1 MQQEVRSSENSIS
14 FGLRRSKR
22 LHKEDSLDSIK
33 RDKCPLE
40 GSAKKYR
47 SKESRLDISVGVVDK
62 ENFHRSSNLAP
73 RARVARVFAE
83 LIVDAPTDASDFE
96 ISDCE
101 DSSLLKMGTLFTS
114 QISRIEDPTNER
126 YNFKVFEDPHL

>member
-1 MQQEVRSSENSIS
+1 MQQEVQTSENNIS

-22 LHKEDSLDSIK
+22 LHKDDSIDSIQ
-33 RDKCPLE
+33 RDQSPLE
-40 GSAKKYR
+40 VSIKKYR
-47 SKESRLDISVGVVDK
+47 SKDSRADISTGVIDK

-96 ISDCE
+96 ISDSE
-101 DSSLLKMGTLFTS
+101 DSSLLKMGTLFTG
-114 QISRIEDPTNER
+114 QITRIEDPTNER
-126 YNFKVFEDPHL
+126 YNFKVFEDPNL